1 MATVINL
8 IITASISCYTY
19 QHGTTDVRISNE
31 LLESYITQLIVPEL
45 QVQEG

>member
-19 QHGTTDVRISNE
+19 QHGATDVRISTE
-31 LLESYITQLIVPEL
+31 LLEQYITQLIVPEL
-45 QVQEG
+45 